1 MKQSL
6 AILKEMGIPC
16 GVIINRADMGS
27 DDARNYLKQENIPLL
42 MSVPFDR
49 EIAVAYSKG
58 ELVTNLNDDWM
69 VKFTELYH
77 AINKQFE
84 AEI

>member
-1 MKQSL
+1 
-6 AILKEMGIPC
+6 
-16 GVIINRADMGS
+16 
-27 DDARNYLKQENIPLL
+27 
-42 MSVPFDR
+42 
-49 EIAVAYSKG
+49 VAYSKG